1 MIKKT
6 AFMLTLANALLAQ
19 NVTLDEAIN
28 IALKNNKKLKVSD
41 TSIQIADTL
50 YNQAMSA
57 HYPALDASIS
67 AMRFDEAPTFEMR
80 GTTQIDNRQ
89 NIALYQGLSGAAAAD
104 GNDYTSGLYA
114 ALAANTPAQSTL
126 PINMDVEMMG
136 RDTVISRL
144 NLMLPLYTGGKIS
157 AIVEQAKQGI
167 AIAKQ
172 GKVRT
177 QNQIIFD
184 VKKYYYGV
192 VVAKQLKKLTSDTLI
207 RMEFTRDLT
216 SKLYQGGS
224 LQVKKT
230 DYLRSKM
237 SVNTISVFHE
247 EIKAKEVMAK
257 AALANVM
264 GYTWDKQIDVK
275 TQKLPVPTMNKS
287 MESMVEQAYEYNP
300 DYKTIKTC
308 NECARCKN

>member
-126 PINMDVEMMG
+126 PIQHGCGNDG
-136 RDTVISRL
+136 T
-144 NLMLPLYTGGKIS
+144 
-157 AIVEQAKQGI
+157 
-167 AIAKQ
+167 
-172 GKVRT
+172 
-177 QNQIIFD
+177 
-184 VKKYYYGV
+184 
-192 VVAKQLKKLTSDTLI
+192 
-207 RMEFTRDLT
+207 
-216 SKLYQGGS
+216 
-224 LQVKKT
+224 
-230 DYLRSKM
+230 
-237 SVNTISVFHE
+237 
-247 EIKAKEVMAK
+247 
-257 AALANVM
+257 
-264 GYTWDKQIDVK
+264 
-275 TQKLPVPTMNKS
+275 
-287 MESMVEQAYEYNP
+287 
-300 DYKTIKTC
+300 
-308 NECARCKN
+308 

>member
-1 MIKKT
+1 
-6 AFMLTLANALLAQ
+6 
-19 NVTLDEAIN
+19 
-28 IALKNNKKLKVSD
+28 
-41 TSIQIADTL
+41 
-50 YNQAMSA
+50 
-57 HYPALDASIS
+57 
-67 AMRFDEAPTFEMR
+67 
-80 GTTQIDNRQ
+80 
-89 NIALYQGLSGAAAAD
+89 
-104 GNDYTSGLYA
+104 
-114 ALAANTPAQSTL
+114 
-126 PINMDVEMMG
+126 MMG

-216 SKLYQGGS
+216 SKLYKGGS

-300 DYKTIKTC
+300 DYKTIKSC
-308 NECARCKN
+308 NACTRCKN